1 MKRPETEAHGLMRSL
16 LAHYADMA
24 LEERRTVSTGA
35 YALSLLGFG
44 SSLGLSSVV
53 SQQPWQYVQDVT
65 GRGGGGAAILSE
77 RCAMLLL
84 VLLNYRRVACNP
96 YSEALKH
103 MRDAD
108 RTDHSAAGG
117 GGGTA
122 GGGRGGGG
130 ESGGLGGI
138 FLFSFSSLHEG
149 MVTSMVNSGVVAG
162 SGHGVQG
169 GAAGT
174 VVLLYFAVHRNLSFL
189 HFLLAKSEPQTLLA
203 PLLALLYSQ
212 ATPATRGAG
221 GGGGGNAG
229 SMSDPVA
236 SASTYV
242 LLVILLLLSQ
252 DGKYCANL
260 HAPESAVAA
269 VHWFKDR
276 VLTHLSIGSL
286 VVVVVIRTLQS
297 NLRHEDWYIVT
308 NCLAVLCNMAPH
320 MSGLHGF
327 AAQRMVYLYEVL
339 SKRAVALRN
348 KLHHSHARVRE
359 GGGSGDPFSYPLRD
373 GAQPPSQRVLDLSAA
388 ESGHA
393 GSAAAAAADVDE
405 GGGDGG
411 GAGGG
416 GGGGGGRG
424 SRKWSGDEAGQ
435 ARAVQATF

>member
-16 LAHYADMA
+16 LAHYTDMA

-44 SSLGLSSVV
+44 SSLGLSSVI

-122 GGGRGGGG
+122 GGGRAGGGG
-130 ESGGLGGI
+130 GGSGGLGGI
-138 FLFSFSSLHEG
+138 FLFSFTSLHEG
-149 MVTSMVNSGVVAG
+149 MVTSMLNSGGVAG

-174 VVLLYFAVHRNLSFL
+174 VVLLYMAVHRNLSFL

-276 VLTHLSIGSL
+276 VLTDLSIGSL
-286 VVVVVIRTLQS
+286 LVVVVIRTLQS

-339 SKRAVALRN
+339 SKRAIALRN
-348 KLHHSHARVRE
+348 KLHHS
-359 GGGSGDPFSYPLRD
+359 S
-373 GAQPPSQRVLDLSAA
+373 AQPPLQRVLDLSAA
-388 ESGHA
+388 ESEHA
-393 GSAAAAAADVDE
+393 GSASAAAADVNE

-416 GGGGGGRG
+416 GAGGGGRE
-424 SRKWSGDEAGQ
+424 SRTTSGDEAGH
-435 ARAVQATF
+435 ARAAQANF

>member
-1 MKRPETEAHGLMRSL
+1 MKRPEAEAHGLMRSL

-24 LEERRTVSTGA
+24 PEERRTVSTGA
-35 YALSLLGFG
+35 YAMSLLGFG
-44 SSLGLSSVV
+44 SSLGLSSVI

-65 GRGGGGAAILSE
+65 GRGGGSAAILSE

-96 YSEALKH
+96 YSDALKH

-122 GGGRGGGG
+122 GVGRAGGAGG

-138 FLFSFSSLHEG
+138 FLFSFTSLHEG
-149 MVTSMVNSGVVAG
+149 MVTSMLNSGVVAG
-162 SGHGVQG
+162 AGHGVQG
-169 GAAGT
+169 GAAAT
-174 VVLLYFAVHRNLSFL
+174 VVLLYMAVHRNLSFL

-339 SKRAVALRN
+339 SKRAIALRI
-348 KLHHSHARVRE
+348 KLQHSTAL
-359 GGGSGDPFSYPLRD
+359 PPL
-373 GAQPPSQRVLDLSAA
+373 QRVLDLSAA

-393 GSAAAAAADVDE
+393 GSAAATAADIHE
-405 GGGDGG
+405 GGDDSG

-416 GGGGGGRG
+416 GGGGGGIGNRTTN
-424 SRKWSGDEAGQ
+424 GDEAGQ
-435 ARAVQATF
+435 ARAAQAKS